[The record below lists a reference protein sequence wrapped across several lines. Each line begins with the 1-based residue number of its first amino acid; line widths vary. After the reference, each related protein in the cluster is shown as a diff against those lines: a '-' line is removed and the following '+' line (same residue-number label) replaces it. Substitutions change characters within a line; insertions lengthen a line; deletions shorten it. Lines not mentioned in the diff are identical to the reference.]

1 MIIIIKAIK
10 AIRAIT
16 GISTIIAITAFIT
29 IAAIM
34 AVQRITVILIIRV
47 MITIISNKA
56 ICIYRVTQ
64 RKVYLFLGFQG
75 EHRCLRNSY
84 IDIYF
89 GFTTKNLTIS
99 DQYYQRFHGQNKQ
112 KYMFQMY
119 LRNIDIGYAII
130 NILIL

>member
-84 IDIYF
+84 IDIFLDEIDSF
-89 GFTTKNLTIS
+89 GYILSKISLTEKI
-99 DQYYQRFHGQNKQ
+99 
-112 KYMFQMY
+112 Y
-119 LRNIDIGYAII
+119 L
-130 NILIL
+130 